1 MKHLTKITLLA
12 SVLVLLA
19 GLAGVVPGFRPL
31 AELLASAQAAGDD
44 ILTFDVACDCRT
56 GSPGFFAGVRGDV
69 FLVNGRYFLPGPS
82 SGTATDDP
90 TGAVNGRID
99 PETGCAAAVT
109 TRFRLPSPRRVG
121 TLRPQ
126 HPVLRPE
133 RWPGINSRGYAT
145 PTGELSLT
153 GGIGGFSGA
162 SGFVEEG
169 RSVQMSPGVELPR
182 QFRIQPGS
190 VRGAEQL
197 RHKHHPVEGN
207 KCENSLHASRALRG
221 GRVRSGR

>member
-69 FLVNGRYFLPGPS
+69 FLVNGKIFPAGTLP
-82 SGTATDDP
+82 SGTATNDP
-90 TGAVNGRID
+90 TQAVNG
-99 PETGCAAAVT
+99 AASIGNWMCRGQVT
-109 TRFRLPSPRRVG
+109 TPFPPAVASAYASVPFALN
-121 TLRPQ
+121 TQ
-126 HPVLRPE
+126 YFVLNDGRALTVE
-133 RWPGINSRGYAT
+133 GYDT
-145 PTGELSLT
+145 PTGELLSVT

-169 RSVQMSPGVELPR
+169 PFGTNVTGCPNFRAK
-182 QFRIQPGS
+182 FRIQPGS
-190 VRGAEQL
+190 VRGAS
-197 RHKHHPVEGN
+197 N
-207 KCENSLHASRALRG
+207 N
-221 GRVRSGR
+221 